1 MTPSCCS
8 FLSLI
13 LSIIIIII
21 IIIIIFTSYI
31 AQ

>member
-21 IIIIIFTSYI
+21 IIIIFTSYI